1 MTVQDV
7 FDLRNQGRIDAAYEA
22 ARQIYATDKSVQA
35 STVMYLTAL
44 DKQQQ
49 LLDND
54 DTIEADKIHRALQR
68 LLQNTPE
75 HLILGCW
82 GEELAVDYLR
92 QKGYDIIERDW
103 HSNHRD
109 IDIIAHLDGTIVF
122 VEVKSRRNND
132 FAEPESAVNY
142 QKQKNLQLAIN
153 HYINYKRIDLSWSFD
168 VITIIG
174 NIGCPD
180 PIINH
185 IEDFQLV

>member
-22 ARQIYATDKSVQA
+22 ARQKYATDKSVQA

-49 LLDND
+49 LLDNG

-68 LLQNTPE
+68 LLKNTPE

-153 HYINYKRIDLSWSFD
+153 HYINYKGIDLLWRFD
-168 VITIIG
+168 VIAIIG